1 MSSLITINHIALR
14 GKSTLNISSDMCA
27 ICREHVCDK
36 CIKCANGE
44 NPKNSQKMCFSV
56 LGKCNHA
63 YHQCCIQGWTNGL
76 SSVRQKCP
84 MCNNA
89 WAIKERSIN
98 SNKNNYKN
106 IIKKNISVEPNN
118 DSEQDD
124 ESDDEDDEND
134 NDNNN
139 LINNNLINNNL
150 NNNNLI
156 NNNLINNNLINNNL
170 NNNNSTIELNIDSD
184 SDEDVHNMQFN
195 IINNINPNI
204 INANINLINNINLNT
219 NTNQIIIESSDVEE
233 QISDNDSPND
243 DSPNDD
249 SPNDDSPNES
259 IIISSRSNP

>member
-14 GKSTLNISSDMCA
+14 GKSTLNISSDICA

-106 IIKKNISVEPNN
+106 IIKKNVSVKPNN
-118 DSEQDD
+118 ESEQNNQSEQSNESEQNYDSELDD
-124 ESDDEDDEND
+124 DDDSIHNH
-134 NDNNN
+134 NTQY
-139 LINNNLINNNL
+139 NL
-150 NNNNLI
+150 NNV
-156 NNNLINNNLINNNL
+156 
-170 NNNNSTIELNIDSD
+170 NS
-184 SDEDVHNMQFN
+184 
-195 IINNINPNI
+195 NNINANSNNINANI
-204 INANINLINNINLNT
+204 ISANINLINSINLNT
-219 NTNQIIIESSDVEE
+219 STN
-233 QISDNDSPND
+233 
-243 DSPNDD
+243 
-249 SPNDDSPNES
+249 
-259 IIISSRSNP
+259 